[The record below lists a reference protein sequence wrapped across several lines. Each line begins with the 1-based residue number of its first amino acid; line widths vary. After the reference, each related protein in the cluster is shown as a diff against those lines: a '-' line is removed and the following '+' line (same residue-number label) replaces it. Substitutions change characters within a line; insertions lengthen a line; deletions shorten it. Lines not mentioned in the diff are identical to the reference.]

1 MIVDLARL
9 KILRPAL
16 FRTTVGQLGYT
27 GDPFMLVLGVREIRD
42 GELDPDLAARLQV
55 WISTEKPA
63 APVVEEP
70 AEEQIDM
77 GALLKEEQ
85 VDMKRRA
92 DETAAK
98 QRLNEYAEVG
108 LEDTQANAKLI
119 QDFVNNSAVKGWW
132 SREIV
137 DAAVANLGPKGT
149 NQLTWKPKEAPAPPP
164 EPAEPAELLST
175 LPDGTKQLPLDV
187 DNATLRRASK
197 DQARDWLARTNAGK
211 LIRPKGGF
219 SSSIF

>member
-27 GDPFMLVLGVREIRD
+27 GDPFMLVLGVREIR
-42 GELDPDLAARLQV
+42 GGVLDPDLAARLQV
-55 WISTEKPA
+55 WISTDKTLSP
-63 APVVEEP
+63 PEEP
-70 AEEQIDM
+70 AEQIDM

-85 VDMKRRA
+85 LNMKRAA

-98 QRLNEYAEVG
+98 QRIKEYAEVG
-108 LEDTQANAKLI
+108 LEDTQANAKFI

-137 DAAVANLGPKGT
+137 DAAIANLGPKGT
-149 NQLTWKPKEAPAPPP
+149 NQLTWKPKTAPAPPP
-164 EPAEPAELLST
+164 PPPEPTEVLA
-175 LPDGTKQLPLDV
+175 DWQLPLDA
-187 DNATLRRASK
+187 DEAQLKKSDPKALK
-197 DQARDWLARTNAGK
+197 DYLSR
-211 LIRPKGGF
+211 IRKQRPYVR
-219 SSSIF
+219 SSGSFGSTF

>member
-137 DAAVANLGPKGT
+137 DAAVANLGPRGT
-149 NQLTWKPKEAPAPPP
+149 NQLTWKPKTAPAPPP
-164 EPAEPAELLST
+164 PPPEPTEVLA
-175 LPDGTKQLPLDV
+175 DWQLPLDA
-187 DNATLRRASK
+187 DEAQLKKSDPKALK
-197 DQARDWLARTNAGK
+197 DYLSR
-211 LIRPKGGF
+211 IRKQRPYVR
-219 SSSIF
+219 SSGSFGSTF

>member
-1 MIVDLARL
+1 MLINLDKV
-9 KILRPAL
+9 KVSRPAL
-16 FRTTVGQLGYT
+16 FRNVAQQLGYT
-27 GDPFMLVLGVREIRD
+27 GDPFLLVLGTREIRD
-42 GELDPDLAARLQV
+42 DEIDLEVRRLLKIWV
-55 WISTEKPA
+55 STESEKPA
-63 APVVEEP
+63 APAEP
-70 AEEQIDM
+70 SEPQIDM
-77 GALLKEEQ
+77 AEVLREEQ
-85 VDMKRRA
+85 ADMKRAA
-92 DETAAK
+92 DQQQAVL
-98 QRLNEYAEVG
+98 RLKEWAVAG
-108 LEDTQANAKLI
+108 LEDTQTNADLI
-119 QDFVNNSAVKGWW
+119 KDFIEKSDVHGYL

-137 DAAVANLGPKGT
+137 DAAVANLGPRGT